1 MGESTN
7 NVKDNVTK
15 NSEISKSSKIEN
27 AMVVNDTVKEHL
39 EENVREIEDVG
50 RDVFI
55 ININLKEMEKNN
67 MSKNSD
73 NYRDKPG
80 IKNEIE
86 QEENKNE
93 YVRECGKKIETRDEK
108 KGEYDITMIEVVKDK
123 DMDKDKEKVKE

>member
-1 MGESTN
+1 MG
-7 NVKDNVTK
+7 V
-15 NSEISKSSKIEN
+15 I
-27 AMVVNDTVKEHL
+27 NDTVKEHL

-123 DMDKDKEKVKE
+123 DMDKDKEKVKEKMKENDKKKQG